1 MTTLKAN
8 DENGNVSIP
17 DIRPAD
23 DVIRNLA
30 KEALGSNK
38 GAGWSARLFEE
49 CELNELPVTVTNFL
63 SSVYTLFPSPPPIN
77 ENGDEA
83 EAEGEFDKL

>member
-1 MTTLKAN
+1 MSGLKAN

-17 DIRPAD
+17 DARPNVEA
-23 DVIRNLA
+23 VRAIA

-49 CELNELPVTVTNFL
+49 CEPNEMPVTVTNFL
-63 SSVYTLFPSPPPIN
+63 SSVFAQFPPPSAVD
-77 ENGDEA
+77 DEA
-83 EAEGEFDKL
+83 APELPAAAA